1 MFPPSNNGATFS
13 DADNMSAFSSREYL
27 AMMQQCTSHEQ
38 LQTSFDLGGLP
49 MSQYQ
54 DASYPG
60 DMFTVSSGEHLP
72 SSNLQI
78 PLNQNVFDSP
88 QETNRRTLTQEQFNA
103 LAQSGNNVQVP
114 DRLNQTH
121 GSQPIGT
128 DGLIQ
133 ALPPGHP
140 WNHKEE
146 PAVVFQGS
154 FSDGPSSN
162 DSSLPS
168 NPADH
173 SNYLTTS
180 SVGDS
185 ASFST
190 SPVDWADSCSSST
203 SESQSQFTQQ
213 PLPESS
219 QWHPGQS
226 KPIELGLLQQQF
238 REAQGEPQHASQ
250 PTHLSVEP
258 TLAWSGDDD
267 FLRRDSQNSVVLTQQ
282 MSQFAL
288 QTPQPQLHGQ
298 FKPPQQP
305 ASIAA
310 RRHVKRPAA
319 LSLRSTSYSGASGPA
334 SPSPGLKP
342 GQQTLRRIQSSMTMN
357 SVANGRV
364 SKGSIGSAQRSPLN
378 FTFSEAIN
386 SPNALRH
393 ASASSAAG
401 SSLAPPTP
409 LSPTEMTLGELG
421 RPPHSA
427 GWSSVGHL
435 SRHTSISET
444 DVEHTSGFM
453 HGSTTSSQPTFS
465 SPPST
470 PMFTSHPYQQFI
482 QGRLGPTIL
491 ENTPPQSAP
500 ASQSCFSASAYALPH
515 QPTSMPPPPPPFN
528 GSNASIQQ
536 TMQPLISPQ
545 NSHFINSGLTDEQ
558 YAIAMMP
565 SFPGP
570 QFALADY
577 GVPPELSVSQF
588 SLLPNGSSSGGQMG
602 MSSVMPGPATSMQ
615 QPQYHPHVSNATEA
629 IALQNQ
635 LYSPPPGQL
644 HFTDS
649 SNCDAHAEGNIHL
662 HKTSTSSAPASE
674 LFVHE
679 YSPPQEIK
687 QVTLPRKAVDPGP
700 KNYTFSNHGPEYFE
714 KDKSKKGSVSSA
726 SPESFSGQ

>member
-1 MFPPSNNGATFS
+1 MFPPSNNGPTFS

-27 AMMQQCTSHEQ
+27 AMMQQCAPHEQ

-49 MSQYQ
+49 MPQYQ
-54 DASYPG
+54 DANYPG
-60 DMFTVSSGEHLP
+60 SMFAVSSGEHLP

-78 PLNQNVFDSP
+78 PLSQNVFDSP

-103 LAQSGNNVQVP
+103 LAQSGNNLQATDNFDQAYGPQSIGV
-114 DRLNQTH
+114 D
-121 GSQPIGT
+121 GS
-128 DGLIQ
+128 IQ
-133 ALPPGHP
+133 ALPQSHQ
-140 WNHKEE
+140 WEHKED
-146 PAVVFQGS
+146 PAAMFQGS

-168 NPADH
+168 NSTDH
-173 SNYLTTS
+173 TNYLTTS

-185 ASFST
+185 TSFST

-226 KPIELGLLQQQF
+226 KPIELGLLQKQF
-238 REAQGEPQHASQ
+238 REAQGEPQQASQ

-258 TLAWSGDDD
+258 TMAWSGDED

-282 MSQFAL
+282 MSHFAL
-288 QTPQPQLHGQ
+288 QTPQPQLHAQ

-342 GQQTLRRIQSSMTMN
+342 GQQPLRRIQSSMTMN

-409 LSPTEMTLGELG
+409 LSPTEMTLGEFG
-421 RPPHSA
+421 RPPQSA

-500 ASQSCFSASAYALPH
+500 ASQSCFSASAYALPQ

-528 GSNASIQQ
+528 PSIQQ

-545 NSHFINSGLTDEQ
+545 NSHFINSGLSDEQ
-558 YAIAMMP
+558 YALAMMP

-570 QFALADY
+570 QFAMSDY

-588 SLLPNGSSSGGQMG
+588 ALLPDGSSSGAQMG
-602 MSSVMPGPATSMQ
+602 MSTMMQVPTSSMQ
-615 QPQYHPHVSNATEA
+615 QPQYHSQVSSASEA

-635 LYSPPPGQL
+635 LYSPPLGQ
-644 HFTDS
+644 HQFTDS
-649 SNCDAHAEGNIHL
+649 SSCDPSGDGNIHV

-687 QVTLPRKAVDPGP
+687 QATLPRKAADPGP

-714 KDKSKKGSVSSA
+714 KDKSKKGSVSSS